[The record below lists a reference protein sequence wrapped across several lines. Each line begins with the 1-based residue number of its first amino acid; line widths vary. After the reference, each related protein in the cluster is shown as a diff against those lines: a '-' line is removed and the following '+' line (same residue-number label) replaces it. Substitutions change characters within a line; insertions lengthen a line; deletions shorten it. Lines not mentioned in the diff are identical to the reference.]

1 MKRNLSLTE
10 LTPLTPKETPSLK
23 QRTLSVLLLYELAV
37 ITSSVLYLPSLS
49 KDCPDINLYA
59 WNFIFII
66 LTVTHVLAFAT
77 ENLCNSFS
85 LCDQD
90 KLFWAV
96 HCFLLFC
103 LVAWN
108 SLGHYGAFVLGTE
121 CTHTESFIASTANIV
136 IFDAAYTGIGVSL
149 LVSSFLKRS

>member
-77 ENLCNSFS
+77 ENKGLSWYQLVCLELYFHYLNSHP
-85 LCDQD
+85 C
-90 KLFWAV
+90 
-96 HCFLLFC
+96 
-103 LVAWN
+103 
-108 SLGHYGAFVLGTE
+108 
-121 CTHTESFIASTANIV
+121 
-136 IFDAAYTGIGVSL
+136 
-149 LVSSFLKRS
+149 SSFRNWKPMQFI